1 MLEDHK
7 CGLGPLPTPPRTDVS
22 DLPGIDPQSKRRRSR
37 RRTWRDGLADQTVV
51 TSLEHVR
58 SYRAFERVLIGSV
71 DPRSVIELEL
81 AHRLASLLW
90 RLRRA
95 SAIETGLFEL
105 HGEALPARRRNP
117 SRGPRQ
123 PGTPP
128 RVNGHSIGLGSNGR
142 DDPPTSDQETPSTS
156 LHSPLAPW
164 SNSRTIAQCFLRLSH
179 LDPTLLDR
187 VGAYE
192 ARLWR
197 QAAQT
202 IWILEAMRQPP
213 PPIRQRLR
221 HRVAPFTWDRER

>member
-1 MLEDHK
+1 MTMWRHTE
-7 CGLGPLPTPPRTDVS
+7 PAQEDVS
-22 DLPGIDPQSKRRRSR
+22 DLSGIDRQSKRRRSR
-37 RRTWRDGLADQTVV
+37 RRAWRDGLADQTVV
-51 TSLEHVR
+51 TTLEHVR
-58 SYRAFERVLIGSV
+58 SYRVFERVLIGTV

-81 AHRLASLLW
+81 VHRLASLLW

-105 HGEALPARRRNP
+105 QGEALPARRQDP

-123 PGTPP
+123 PGTRPT
-128 RVNGHSIGLGSNGR
+128 RANGRGKGPGSNGR
-142 DDPPTSDQETPSTS
+142 DDPPESDRETLSMS
-156 LHSPLAPW
+156 LHLPLGPW
-164 SNSRTIAQCFLRLSH
+164 SKSRAIAQCFLRLSH

-187 VGAYE
+187 VGSYE

-202 IWILEAMRQPP
+202 IWTLEAMRQPP